1 MGTSNSHTGSN
12 KKWGAVSDAGLDD
25 WLSSLPDGDG
35 ADDTGGDPQ
44 DASDA
49 ANSDTSGDRAQDGS
63 PVPPLPA
70 TVRRRIAQALRS
82 GADGPGGG
90 GGAGRRGATGTGGS
104 SRGSTGFA
112 RSAARA
118 GGRVVAGISA
128 FQRGDA
134 DALAE
139 IGLSLGALEALEDDW
154 DRAVAI
160 ADAATDSDPN
170 AADDEDLRWATV
182 QTAAWALGQDQ
193 TCEVRELIERFVADF
208 VYRKVSY
215 EIGHSFRD
223 GSGDGANTV
232 GGERSLRAS
241 IRICV
246 RSEIEAD
253 FSDRDSAAEL
263 SDLVA
268 RVYDYTVEAWGTAQ

>member
-1 MGTSNSHTGSN
+1 MGTSASHTGSN
-12 KKWGAVSDAGLDD
+12 KKWDAVSDAGLDD

-35 ADDTGGDPQ
+35 ADDSDSDSQGAP
-44 DASDA
+44 DA
-49 ANSDTSGDRAQDGS
+49 ASSDTAGDDAPDGS

-70 TVRRRIAQALRS
+70 TVLGRIARALRFS
-82 GADGPGGG
+82 ADGPGGG
-90 GGAGRRGATGTGGS
+90 GGAGLRGATATGGS
-104 SRGSTGFA
+104 SSGPTSFA

-118 GGRVVAGISA
+118 GGRAVAGISA

-139 IGLSLGALEALEDDW
+139 IGLRLGALEALEDDW

-160 ADAATDSDPN
+160 ADAATEGDPSGAN
-170 AADDEDLRWATV
+170 DEDLRWATV
-182 QTAAWALGQDQ
+182 QTAAWALGQEQ
-193 TCEVRELIERFVADF
+193 PCEMRELIERFVADY
-208 VYRKVSY
+208 VYRRVSY

-223 GSGDGANTV
+223 GCGDGATTV
-232 GGERSLRAS
+232 TSERSLRAS

-253 FSDRDSAAEL
+253 FSERNSAAEL

-268 RVYDYTVEAWGTAQ
+268 RVCDYTLEVWGTAQ